1 MTMDTARRDLA
12 SSELWQRSLER
23 SQRRRVLAAEARKQ
37 IALRKH
43 AAIAMATAM
52 LGGQA
57 APAAMAAAGPNSG
70 DGAAA
75 QSAGSRTI
83 EIKEGG
89 LPLKVGSQGELVSAV
104 QRALQLP
111 ADGIYGPQ
119 TVSAVYS
126 FQLSNGL
133 LADGVVGPQ
142 TWGKLFSEGQASGA
156 SAGQAS
162 AGSGSTLPV
171 AGAKPGTL
179 DAVPARAKREIGKQ
193 LRSAEDTPRTVP
205 VSAPVRDESGNA
217 APAEPVAAD
226 PAPAPRVRSLP
237 VGDTTGDCSSG
248 NLSSPVSGVETSPYG
263 PRGGRNHDGID
274 IAAPTGTA
282 VRAALCGTVTVREQQ
297 SGYGN
302 IVCVTHSSTFSTCYA
317 HLSAFNV
324 SNGQAVRTGQVI
336 GRVGCTGS
344 CTGPHVHFETRVNG
358 TARDPKP
365 YLRGQSAGATSA
377 RAAAGIDRTAIGG
390 PGTPVPGKSAQGTRI
405 EQTTVATSSSGGSE
419 WQDAETAAPE
429 PQQAAPEPQEEFQ
442 PAPQPAAAPAPV
454 EPAPA
459 PVPVPVEPAPAPQ
472 AEVAPAPAPVEEA
485 APVEAAPA
493 PVEAAPAPV
502 AEPVAEE
509 QAPAPAPVEEVAQ
522 TPVEAAPVPVEPAA
536 APVEQV
542 EPAPTEESV
551 EQAPAPVETPPVE
564 TPPEAPVEEGL

>member
-70 DGAAA
+70 DGTAA

-104 QRALQLP
+104 QRALSLP
-111 ADGIYGPQ
+111 ADGVYGPQ
-119 TVSAVYS
+119 THAAVQR
-126 FQLSNGL
+126 FQAARGL
-133 LADGVVGPQ
+133 LVDGVVGPA
-142 TWGKLFSEGQASGA
+142 TWGSLFAAGSAGPA
-156 SAGQAS
+156 SAAQS
-162 AGSGSTLPV
+162 PGSKVTPDL
-171 AGAKPGTL
+171 
-179 DAVPARAKREIGKQ
+179 VPAAAKREITRK
-193 LRSAEDTPRTVP
+193 LEKAEDDAAAAPAPVP
-205 VSAPVRDESGNA
+205 VSKD
-217 APAEPVAAD
+217 
-226 PAPAPRVRSLP
+226 APAPPETTPVSNVNDEATAPVAETAPPAVRSLP
-237 VGDTTGDCSSG
+237 VGDTTGDCGSG
-248 NLSSPVSGVETSPYG
+248 QISSPVRGIETSPYG

-282 VRAALCGTVTVREQQ
+282 VLAAACGTVSVREQQ

-302 IVCVTHSSTFSTCYA
+302 MVCITHSSQFSTCYA

-324 SNGQAVRTGQVI
+324 SNGQAVKTGQVI

-344 CTGPHVHFETRVNG
+344 CTGPHLHFETRVNG

-365 YLRGQSAGATSA
+365 YLRGQLAPGAASA
-377 RAAAGIDRTAIGG
+377 RTQASAAASTG
-390 PGTPVPGKSAQGTRI
+390 PMKTRNAAASRQAVTGTTIQRSQ
-405 EQTTVATSSSGGSE
+405 VATTAVGGGE
-419 WQDAETAAPE
+419 WESDEQLA
-429 PQQAAPEPQEEFQ
+429 QAT
-442 PAPQPAAAPAPV
+442 APQPAPEPVAAVEPAPVEQAPVAEPVAAEPAPAPVEQVAPVEAAPAEPAPVEPAPV

-459 PVPVPVEPAPAPQ
+459 PEAEPAPA
-472 AEVAPAPAPVEEA
+472 EPAPAPVEQ
-485 APVEAAPA
+485 AAPA
-493 PVEAAPAPV
+493 PVEAAPAP
-502 AEPVAEE
+502 AEPVPAPVETP
-509 QAPAPAPVEEVAQ
+509 PAPAPVE
-522 TPVEAAPVPVEPAA
+522 A
-536 APVEQV
+536 APVE
-542 EPAPTEESV
+542 A
-551 EQAPAPVETPPVE
+551 APVETPPVE

>member
-1 MTMDTARRDLA
+1 MDTARRDLA

-57 APAAMAAAGPNSG
+57 APAAMAAAGSGSG
-70 DGAAA
+70 DGVAA

-83 EIKEGG
+83 EVKEGG

-119 TVSAVYS
+119 TEAAVYR
-126 FQLSNGL
+126 FQRSSGL
-133 LADGVVGPQ
+133 LADGVVGPR
-142 TWGKLFSEGQASGA
+142 TWGGLFSGRGQASGA

-162 AGSGSTLPV
+162 AGSGSSLPV

-179 DAVPARAKREIGKQ
+179 DAVPTQAKREIGKK
-193 LRSAEDTPRTVP
+193 LRRAEDEPRTVP
-205 VSAPVRDESGNA
+205 VSAPLREESGDA
-217 APAEPVAAD
+217 APAEPV
-226 PAPAPRVRSLP
+226 APAPRVRSLP

-248 NLSSPVSGVETSPYG
+248 KLSSPVSGVETSPYG

-282 VRAALCGTVTVREQQ
+282 VRAALCGTVSVREQQ

-302 IVCVTHSSTFSTCYA
+302 IVCITHSSAFSTCYA

-377 RAAAGIDRTAIGG
+377 RASAGIDRTAIGG
-390 PGTPVPGKSAQGTRI
+390 PGTPVPGKSSKGTRI
-405 EQTTVATSSSGGSE
+405 EQATVATSSSGGSE
-419 WQDAETAAPE
+419 WQDSEAVAP
-429 PQQAAPEPQEEFQ
+429 APQEEFAA
-442 PAPQPAAAPAPV
+442 APQPATAPAPAEPVPAPV
-454 EPAPA
+454 EQA
-459 PVPVPVEPAPAPQ
+459 PVPEPVV
-472 AEVAPAPAPVEEA
+472 AEPAPVEQV

-493 PVEAAPAPV
+493 PVEPAPVEPAPVEAAPA
-502 AEPVAEE
+502 E
-509 QAPAPAPVEEVAQ
+509 PAPAPVEDAAPAP
-522 TPVEAAPVPVEPAA
+522 PVEAAPAPAEPAPAPVEAPAGPVEAVPVEPA
-536 APVEQV
+536 P
-542 EPAPTEESV
+542 PAE
-551 EQAPAPVETPPVE
+551 APAPAEAA
-564 TPPEAPVEEGL
+564 PEAPEAGL